1 MVTML
6 NKSFIKKSGLSVDS
20 NQESIN
26 SEKLF
31 KTTNISQFNTT
42 NHASMMK
49 ETKIKTTNNLIE
61 RK

>member
-1 MVTML
+1 ML
-6 NKSFIKKSGLSVDS
+6 AKSFIKKSGLSVDS

-42 NHASMMK
+42 NHASKVK
-49 ETKIKTTNNLIE
+49 ETKI
-61 RK
+61 